1 LGTRK
6 KILIVDDDAHIRR
19 LLQIKLKKQGY
30 DLILAKDG
38 VEGLNL
44 INNQQPDVVVTDIN
58 MPRLDGKSLC
68 EQTNVLKKERP
79 FLTIVLTARISPDEQ
94 AWVSQ
99 MIDTEFMEKPFSPTM
114 VLGRIDRYLH
124 KT

>member
-30 DLILAKDG
+30 DVILAKDG
-38 VEGLNL
+38 VEGLN
-44 INNQQPDVVVTDIN
+44 IIHTQQPDVVVTDIN

-68 EQTNVLKKERP
+68 EQSNVLKKEQP

-99 MIDTEFMEKPFSPTM
+99 MTDTEFMEKPFSPSR

-124 KT
+124 KA